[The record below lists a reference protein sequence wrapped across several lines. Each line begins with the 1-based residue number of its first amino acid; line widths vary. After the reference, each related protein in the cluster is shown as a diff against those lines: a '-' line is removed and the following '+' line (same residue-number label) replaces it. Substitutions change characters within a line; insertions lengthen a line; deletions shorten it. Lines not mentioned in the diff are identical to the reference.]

1 METKNNKADSILWK
15 DLKKGDVLA
24 LGKIYDTH
32 INDLFEFGMHHSQD
46 KSYVMDC
53 VHDLFLDL
61 YKYRTKLIDTDN
73 VKSYLFKSLKRKINR
88 KYHTKTVTIPN
99 ASVLNNHN
107 SIPSIEENL
116 ILEEHNTEK
125 IKKLKKA
132 LVHLTRRQKEGISL
146 RFNENKP
153 YEEIAETLNVSIE
166 TSRTIIYRGI
176 KILRQHLAVISLFTS
191 TFFFF

>member
-1 METKNNKADSILWK
+1 MKTKNNKADAILWK

-24 LGKIYDTH
+24 LGIIYDTY
-32 INDLFEFGMHHSQD
+32 IDDLFEFGMHYSQD

-61 YKYRTKLIDTDN
+61 YKYRAKLIDTDN
-73 VKSYLFKSLKRKINR
+73 IKNYLFKSLKRKINR
-88 KYHTKTVTIPN
+88 KYHSKTVNIPN
-99 ASVLNNHN
+99 AAVLNNRN

-116 ILEEHNTEK
+116 ILQEHNTEK
-125 IKKLKKA
+125 IQKLKKA
-132 LVHLTRRQKEGISL
+132 LVLLTRRQKEGISL

-153 YEEIAETLNVSIE
+153 YEEIAETLNVSIQ

-176 KILRQHLAVISLFTS
+176 KILRQHLATISLFTG
-191 TFFFF
+191 TLFFF